1 MSHFLTSHAVTSM
14 VIAHLNVISNF
25 TSSNA
30 EFFLITIAFFV
41 LDHCKAPPPTHTHHH
56 HLHIWIKNF
65 PSFLLKLRLE
75 GHLLLLLPHLPHP
88 LFNLIPL
95 PDQRLTRRM
104 LLYLPFC
111 NCFSTQTNSCSFTQ
125 TSSCLASISASC
137 AFQTPHNSDCAT
149 SSTV

>member
-1 MSHFLTSHAVTSM
+1 MQS
-14 VIAHLNVISNF
+14 
-25 TSSNA
+25 
-30 EFFLITIAFFV
+30 
-41 LDHCKAPPPTHTHHH
+41 APPPPHTHHH

-149 SSTV
+149 PSTVCQQSQLWYPFSKTVKYHLTFYCFQDISIFM